1 MLVFKERG
9 KPEYPDKNLSEK
21 GREPTTNLTHIWR
34 RREPQGKHVYVG
46 NDFPPP

>member
-9 KPEYPDKNLSEK
+9 KPEYPDKNLSEQVK
-21 GREPTTNLTHIWR
+21 RENQQ
-34 RREPQGKHVYVG
+34 QGKHVNVG